1 MPQDLPRPALLIVGH
16 GTKSAEGCAQFA
28 TLVDRVQ
35 RRAPYA
41 DVAGGFLELAPPPIQ
56 ESVARLVAAGHR
68 TVDVVPL
75 VLVAAGHSKGDI
87 PAALAREQLRH
98 PGLAF
103 RYGRPLGPHPDLL
116 AQAERRL
123 AALVPRELWSTTA
136 VVLVGRGATD
146 PDANAEVAKTA
157 RLLLEGRGIGT
168 VETAFISLAEPSVPA
183 GLDRARRLGFARVV
197 VLPWFLFAGVLPDRI
212 RTQTAQWAQAHPGV
226 EVLSADLLGPGDA
239 LTGVVLERWAE
250 IGGGDLRMNCDTC
263 AYRVALP
270 GFEGKVGA
278 PQTPHDHPDDP
289 AHPHGHAHG
298 SDHSHGTDH
307 DHGSDRNHGSD
318 HSHDVAVHPH

>member
-1 MPQDLPRPALLIVGH
+1 MTRPALLVVGH
-16 GTKSAEGCAQFA
+16 GTKSADGCAQFA
-28 TLVDRVQ
+28 ELVDRVQ
-35 RRAPYA
+35 LRVPYA

-56 ESVARLVAAGHR
+56 DAVARLVEAGHR
-68 TVDVVPL
+68 SIDVVPL

-87 PAALAREQLRH
+87 PAALEREKLRH

-116 AQAERRL
+116 AVAGQRL
-123 AALVPRELWSTTA
+123 EALVPRELWPSTA

-157 RLLLEGRGIGT
+157 RLLQEGRGIGT

-183 GLDRARRLGFARVV
+183 GLDRALRLGYERVV

-212 RTQTAQWAQAHPGV
+212 VAQTAGWAAVHPQV
-226 EVLSADLLGPGDA
+226 EVLTADLLGPGDA
-239 LTGVVLERWAE
+239 LAGVVLERWSE
-250 IGGGDLRMNCDTC
+250 LDGGDLRMNCDTC

-270 GFEGKVGA
+270 GFEDKLGA

-289 AHPHGHAHG
+289 THPHHHGHHHEHHDHAH
-298 SDHSHGTDH
+298 
-307 DHGSDRNHGSD
+307 
-318 HSHDVAVHPH
+318 